1 MKKYLLIYCILF
13 GWVCSAQAE
22 EPLANTPL
30 DLSINAQPYLQ
41 LAQLDVGNQSESQVA
56 AGEDSAPLFKSRAL
70 TLNKTHK
77 YLGYASMASAI
88 LTVISPKTTDGPH
101 ELFGTAAAALGAAAV
116 ATGFAF
122 HYEDISLDGGFDDP
136 DNLHMMLGVL
146 GTLGYAAAVSS
157 GADGGHAA
165 PGALGALAM
174 AIAIKLTW

>member
-1 MKKYLLIYCILF
+1 MRKYLLIYCILF
-13 GWVCSAQAE
+13 GWLGSAQAE
-22 EPLANTPL
+22 ESLSSTSL
-30 DLSINAQPYLQ
+30 DLSIKSQPYIQ
-41 LAQLDVGNQSESQVA
+41 LAQLDVGNQAEPHA
-56 AGEDSAPLFKSRAL
+56 ADAEDSAPLFKSRSL

-122 HYEDISLDGGFDDP
+122 HYEDISLEGGFDDP
-136 DNLHMMLGVL
+136 DNLHMMLGIL